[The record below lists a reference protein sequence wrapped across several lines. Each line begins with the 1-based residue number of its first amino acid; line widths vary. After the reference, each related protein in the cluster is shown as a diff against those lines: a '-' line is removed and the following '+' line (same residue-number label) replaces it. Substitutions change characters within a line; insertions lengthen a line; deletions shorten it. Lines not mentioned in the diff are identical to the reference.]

1 MLANFRSAHKRQIIL
16 AAAGLALLALTLLA
30 AGLTR
35 TEFRS
40 AEQYVEAEPT
50 AAEETAPRLQP
61 LPAPPPSGNEIFIL
75 LALATLLAVIGLMN
89 REGRKR
95 VLWSVLWFSFMLLVA
110 YVLSSNSE
118 AEATGPLDALRS
130 PDLGAGP
137 VAVKEATEVAFD
149 PPRPA
154 SWINY
159 LVSFALVS
167 LLGAGGWF
175 LWRWLKPPAPT
186 PLQEIGYVARMT
198 LSELESGSDWQDAVV
213 RAYVR
218 MSEVVNRQR
227 GLQRPE
233 GMTASE
239 FTLRLERAGLPADSV
254 RRLTRLFESVRYGG
268 RSASQD
274 QVIEASNCLTS
285 IMEACGVEA

>member
-1 MLANFRSAHKRQIIL
+1 MLANFRSTYKRQILL
-16 AAAGLALLALTLLA
+16 AAAGLALLSLALLA
-30 AGLTR
+30 GGLTQP
-35 TEFRS
+35 EFRS
-40 AEQYVEAEPT
+40 GEQYVVVQGET
-50 AAEETAPRLQP
+50 VEETAERQP
-61 LPAPPPSGNEIFIL
+61 LPALESSGNEIFIL
-75 LALATLLAVIGLMN
+75 VAVAVLLTLIGLMS

-95 VLWSVLWFSFMLLVA
+95 VFWAVLWFAFMFFVA
-110 YVLSSNSE
+110 YLLNSGSQPE
-118 AEATGPLDALRS
+118 GEALRDP
-130 PDLGAGP
+130 PDAPEMANDPLP
-137 VAVKEATEVAFD
+137 VTDATEVAFE
-149 PPRPA
+149 PPQTA
-154 SWINY
+154 SWVNFA
-159 LVSFALVS
+159 VSFALVC

-175 LWRWLKPPAPT
+175 LWRWMKPPAPT

-239 FTLRLERAGLPADSV
+239 FVLRLERAGLPADSV

-285 IMEACGVEA
+285 IMESCGVEA